1 MGAIIEFPSFQEEEP
16 DIRTM
21 GKEELLECLAALKAQ
36 IEELDEEEPLDMESE
51 EYDLWGERHELL
63 EDLVDDI
70 LDRLDDME

>member
-1 MGAIIEFPSFQEEEP
+1 MAEMLNLGGFDDLPEIDEL
-16 DIRTM
+16 D
-21 GKEELLECLAALKAQ
+21 KEELKACLKNLRERIAAL
-36 IEELDEEEPLDMESE
+36 DEQEPRNMESE